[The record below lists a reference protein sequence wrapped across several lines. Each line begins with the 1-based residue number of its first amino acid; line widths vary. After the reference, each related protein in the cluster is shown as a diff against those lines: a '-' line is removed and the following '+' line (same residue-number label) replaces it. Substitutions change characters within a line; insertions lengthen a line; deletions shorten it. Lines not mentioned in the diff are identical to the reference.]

1 VADYHKKGY
10 FFVVVDLGIQYKQSA
25 KLGEIIEVITE
36 VKETTN
42 ATITLHHQVFKDGT
56 LLVESQVRLACI
68 DKDGKPRRLPE
79 DFKKLR
85 N

>member
-1 VADYHKKGY
+1 VAEYHKKDY
-10 FFVVVDLGIQYKQSA
+10 LFAVVNVDISYKKPA
-25 KLGEIIEVITE
+25 KLGEIIEVTTE
-36 VKETTN
+36 VIETTN
-42 ATITLHHQVFKDGT
+42 ATITIHHQVFKEDI

-68 DKDGKPRRLPE
+68 DKDGRPRRLPE